1 MTYNV
6 SSGTMNLSVPYNTC
20 DVLNGVLNS
29 THSVGLLL
37 AYQVIG
43 WKDPPDRLLLSQRR
57 DHWKDEDKRLCLG
70 NNTVSFSL
78 YSQHNLFYV
87 KVIIKLLLAYQVIGW
102 KDPPGRLLMNQ
113 RRDHW
118 KDEDKR
124 LCFGNNTVSFSL
136 YSQHNLYYVKVIIKR
151 DPVND
156 LCFHSANFSCLWLD
170 ICFWFFSPFSLTST
184 WPHLRCEIGLE
195 EGGY

>member
-57 DHWKDEDKRLCLG
+57 DH
-70 NNTVSFSL
+70 
-78 YSQHNLFYV
+78 
-87 KVIIKLLLAYQVIGW
+87 
-102 KDPPGRLLMNQ
+102 
-113 RRDHW
+113 
-118 KDEDKR
+118 
-124 LCFGNNTVSFSL
+124 
-136 YSQHNLYYVKVIIKR
+136 
-151 DPVND
+151 
-156 LCFHSANFSCLWLD
+156 
-170 ICFWFFSPFSLTST
+170 
-184 WPHLRCEIGLE
+184 
-195 EGGY
+195 